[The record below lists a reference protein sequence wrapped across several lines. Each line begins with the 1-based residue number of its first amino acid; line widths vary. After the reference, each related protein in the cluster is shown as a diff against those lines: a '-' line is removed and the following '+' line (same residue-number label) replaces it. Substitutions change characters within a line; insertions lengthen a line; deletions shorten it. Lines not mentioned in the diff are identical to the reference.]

1 MTSALARKS
10 SSEIAVPG
18 EFAFTWAD
26 FETVAELLYRVSGI
40 VLGESKVTL
49 AYSRLAKRLRILGL
63 PDFAAYCA
71 LVQSPDGE
79 MERSAMLSALTTN
92 VTRFFREPHHFE
104 HLREESLPRLLD
116 AARAGRRVRL
126 WSAGC
131 SAGHE
136 PYSIAMTLLQVLPE
150 APSLDV
156 RILAS
161 DIDPLIVQRAETG
174 LYSAEDVEPVPP
186 GPRARYLERSG
197 PDWSPT
203 PDVRALIAFRTL
215 NLLGDWPMKSRF
227 DIIFCRNVA
236 IYFDDATQTRLF
248 QRFAESMQGGGHLYI
263 GHSERTFAT
272 GLTPDGLTAYR
283 REPRRG

>member
-1 MTSALARKS
+1 MRTALARKPS
-10 SSEIAVPG
+10 TEIAVPG

-26 FETVAELLYRVSGI
+26 FEVVAEMLYGDSGI

-49 AYSRLAKRLRILGL
+49 AYSRLAKRVRILGL
-63 PDFAAYCA
+63 PDFAAYCD
-71 LVQSPDGE
+71 LLQSPEGE
-79 MERSAMLSALTTN
+79 SERSAMLSALTTN
-92 VTRFFREPHHFE
+92 VTRFFREPHHFD
-104 HLREESLPRLLD
+104 HLRDQSLPRIAE
-116 AARAGRRVRL
+116 AARAGRRIRL

-136 PYSIAMTLLQVLPE
+136 PYSIAMTLLEVLPE
-150 APSLDV
+150 AASLDI

-161 DIDPLIVQRAETG
+161 DIDPVIVRRAEAG
-174 LYSAEDVEPVPP
+174 VYSAEDVEPVPAP
-186 GPRARYLERSG
+186 LRGRYLTRSG
-197 PDWSPT
+197 ADWTPT
-203 PDVRALIAFRTL
+203 DEVRGLIAFRTL
-215 NLLGDWPMKSRF
+215 NLLGDWPMKHRL

-248 QRFAESMQGGGHLYI
+248 QRFAESMQDGGHLYI

-283 REPRRG
+283 REPRGA